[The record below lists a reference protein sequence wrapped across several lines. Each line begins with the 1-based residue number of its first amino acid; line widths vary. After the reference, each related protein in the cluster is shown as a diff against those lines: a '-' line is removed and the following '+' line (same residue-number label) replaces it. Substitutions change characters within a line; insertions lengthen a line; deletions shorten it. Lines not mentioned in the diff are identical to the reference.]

1 MNRNDRTRTIYIN
14 SIVTLFSQIVQI
26 VLGFLIRKIFINTLG
41 INYLGYN
48 SVFLNILQMLNLAD
62 LGVGVAITSFLYKP
76 LAEKNHGR
84 INALMYLYK
93 KIYQILGIVVALI
106 GIVISLFLP
115 FIITDSVCSN
125 SYLLILFYIN
135 LIGTVST
142 YYLSYKRNLLIAN
155 QESYITSFVD
165 TCMYFITSIVQIIL
179 LCMYPNYIVYLIL
192 VVGKN
197 IVSNVILSYKCSKK
211 YLYLKEPVNKNYISE
226 YKKPIINYVKDVFV
240 SKIGAYIFYG
250 TDNIIIS
257 IFRGSLSA
265 GYLSNYT
272 LVTTQVNAVV
282 TQVLSSLQATFGNY
296 INTTTELKKQKEM
309 TDNYLCANFILGNF
323 CMICILLL
331 IQPFI
336 NLVFGNDFVLGNST
350 VIWIT
355 INLFLSVLIQLPS
368 QIFVIY
374 KLFHYDRPI
383 ILISATLNFIV
394 SILLVKQL
402 GIDGV
407 LIGTFITSLVY
418 LFFRFYI
425 ICRKVY
431 DIKYSYYMRKII
443 NYFIISFLSTYV
455 INFLV
460 REFPNNYVIC
470 FFLKTCYVGILA
482 ICIPILF
489 LTKTKEFQYL
499 LDKMVPQKYVHFFCG
514 KKIIIFSILLAIM
527 SLFTGDCLRNKY
539 DGAVYS
545 AGDGNKSL
553 IRTDEY
559 KENEVRISTHEKFM
573 HISFDD
579 TIYLFKDLNENK
591 DVYNTIFD
599 NQTLQWMKVLHQQY
613 GAVFSFYVYF
623 QDENFSLLE
632 CTGKFS
638 KEFKDNSD
646 WLKFGFHTIDANT
659 TYNNKTKY
667 TLLDDYSTTINEL
680 IRITSEENIDNVV
693 RLQSFRGSKEE
704 LEALNTEVM
713 VEPIVGYLTA
723 DDLRQSYY
731 LNEEDNKYIYAN
743 DEFLDQNNNIWFFS
757 TDLRVEFIESM
768 EDKINEFDTAA
779 WNNQKSDLIIFTHE
793 WLLDEQIRKKI
804 EQLCEYAVKQG
815 YNFDFPEKI
824 ILE

>member
-1 MNRNDRTRTIYIN
+1 
-14 SIVTLFSQIVQI
+14 
-26 VLGFLIRKIFINTLG
+26 
-41 INYLGYN
+41 
-48 SVFLNILQMLNLAD
+48 
-62 LGVGVAITSFLYKP
+62 
-76 LAEKNHGR
+76 
-84 INALMYLYK
+84 
-93 KIYQILGIVVALI
+93 
-106 GIVISLFLP
+106 
-115 FIITDSVCSN
+115 
-125 SYLLILFYIN
+125 
-135 LIGTVST
+135 
-142 YYLSYKRNLLIAN
+142 
-155 QESYITSFVD
+155 
-165 TCMYFITSIVQIIL
+165 
-179 LCMYPNYIVYLIL
+179 
-192 VVGKN
+192 
-197 IVSNVILSYKCSKK
+197 
-211 YLYLKEPVNKNYISE
+211 
-226 YKKPIINYVKDVFV
+226 
-240 SKIGAYIFYG
+240 
-250 TDNIIIS
+250 
-257 IFRGSLSA
+257 
-265 GYLSNYT
+265 
-272 LVTTQVNAVV
+272 
-282 TQVLSSLQATFGNY
+282 
-296 INTTTELKKQKEM
+296 
-309 TDNYLCANFILGNF
+309 
-323 CMICILLL
+323 
-331 IQPFI
+331 
-336 NLVFGNDFVLGNST
+336 
-350 VIWIT
+350 
-355 INLFLSVLIQLPS
+355 
-368 QIFVIY
+368 
-374 KLFHYDRPI
+374 
-383 ILISATLNFIV
+383 
-394 SILLVKQL
+394 
-402 GIDGV
+402 
-407 LIGTFITSLVY
+407 
-418 LFFRFYI
+418 
-425 ICRKVY
+425 
-431 DIKYSYYMRKII
+431 
-443 NYFIISFLSTYV
+443 
-455 INFLV
+455 
-460 REFPNNYVIC
+460 
-470 FFLKTCYVGILA
+470 
-482 ICIPILF
+482 
-489 LTKTKEFQYL
+489 
-499 LDKMVPQKYVHFFCG
+499 
-514 KKIIIFSILLAIM
+514 M